1 MEIERDD
8 NSNRKVISTLEY
20 SSPRQQ
26 QQQQQQQQVE
36 HAPCTVSSS
45 SVLLPPTP
53 TVNARNDESSHR
65 RMSGVGYIHRDDKDI
80 NFHNSNN
87 FQNSGKDTLGDST
100 TSVIPPGVTVVT
112 TVIRYSMTLLLVL
125 FISAAILSIRST
137 QQYSLIVIVIWIV
150 LTVIFASFCYMI
162 DETILQMVDTNP
174 TCHRQHRRQ
183 QRQRTV
189 FHPLIHTFHN
199 YIQTGMINFVDDCR
213 TEYHSLHTMITNN
226 NDDDR
231 NLYHTPPTDA
241 TNYQNMSAPPTSP
254 RNKTRLF
261 RILVQPILH
270 LHWRKRHRIPPTP
283 APPLSPPSV

>member
-1 MEIERDD
+1 MEIKHDD
-8 NSNRKVISTLEY
+8 SSNRKVTSTLECI
-20 SSPRQQ
+20 SSRQQ
-26 QQQQQQQQVE
+26 QQLE
-36 HAPCTVSSS
+36 HAPCTASSS

-53 TVNARNDESSHR
+53 TVNDSNNDGSGNRH
-65 RMSGVGYIHRDDKDI
+65 MSGLGCIHRDDKDI
-80 NFHNSNN
+80 NFNNFNNSNN
-87 FQNSGKDTLGDST
+87 FQNSGKDTLGDT
-100 TSVIPPGVTVVT
+100 TISVVPPGVTVVT

-150 LTVIFASFCYMI
+150 LTVIFVAFCYMI

-174 TCHRQHRRQ
+174 TCHRRRRRRQ
-183 QRQRTV
+183 QQRSV
-189 FHPLIHTFHN
+189 FHPLIHTVRN

-226 NDDDR
+226 NDDDS

-241 TNYQNMSAPPTSP
+241 TNYQNISAPPTSP

-283 APPLSPPSV
+283 TPPLSPPSV